1 MVGARVG
8 VALGV
13 SDAGRGGGS
22 VGMGE
27 DSSVGF
33 GVWVG
38 ARVGFLMVGVEAV
51 VKVGAASSGK
61 LGTYRRCL
69 V

>member
-13 SDAGRGGGS
+13 SVVGRAGGS
-22 VGMGE
+22 DGMGE
-27 DSSVGF
+27 GSSVGIC
-33 GVWVG
+33 VWIG
-38 ARVGFLMVGVEAV
+38 ERVGFCMVGVEV
-51 VKVGAASSGK
+51 VVEVGAGPGGK
-61 LGTYRRCL
+61 LGTNRCCP